1 MKTLSV
7 IIPVFNEEKT
17 IKEVIQK
24 VENVELPGFEKQIL
38 IVDDGSTDATSE
50 ILKGFENK
58 HLIIRHEKNAGKGAA
73 IKTAIA
79 HVKGEYTILQDAD
92 LELDPDDW
100 PTLLKE
106 IENSGAA
113 AVYGSR
119 YLNKPRQGYFFCW
132 WGGKFL
138 SFLTNLIYKTNL
150 TDINTAYKLFRSDIL
165 KSLDFKAKG
174 FEFCEEIT
182 VKLLKK
188 KLMIKEIPIHY
199 YQPRSFKE
207 GKKIRPLDGLIGAWT
222 IVKSI
227 F

>member
-1 MKTLSV
+1 MLKTLSI

-50 ILKGFENK
+50 ILKEFKNK
-58 HLIIRHEKNAGKGAA
+58 HLIIRHETNAGKGAA

-79 HVKGEYTILQDAD
+79 HIKGEYTILQDAD
-92 LELDPDDW
+92 LELDPKDW

-113 AVYGSR
+113 AIYGSR
-119 YLNKPRQGYFFCW
+119 YLGERRGYFFCW

-150 TDINTAYKLFRSDIL
+150 TDINTAYKLFHSDIL
-165 KSLDFKAKG
+165 KSINLKAKG

-188 KLMIKEIPIHY
+188 KLAIKEIPIHY

-207 GKKIRPLDGLIGAWT
+207 GKKIRLLDGLIGVWT
-222 IVKSI
+222 IIKSI